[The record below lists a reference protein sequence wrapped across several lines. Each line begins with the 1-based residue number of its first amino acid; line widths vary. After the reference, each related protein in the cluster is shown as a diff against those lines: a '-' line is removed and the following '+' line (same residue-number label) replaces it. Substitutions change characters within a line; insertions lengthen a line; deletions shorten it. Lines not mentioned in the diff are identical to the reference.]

1 MTESIYVVLMG
12 GLGNQ
17 MFQVA
22 FGLALSRALEK
33 KLVLSPNRLSEHGNP
48 RKIGWD
54 SVLKNCLSLRSFEG
68 APQTILPEDAIEKN
82 WSVLKTGGVYLPGSL
97 TLYGYFQHA
106 MYFSGLQDELRVL
119 FDCVSASRKEELI
132 YKYSLGSSKIVAV
145 HFRFME
151 VYNSGLAPNFTID
164 WKKCVPL
171 DFYKKILKDYFY
183 KKCDDTKC
191 DDTKFLLFHDSQYD
205 ISEWITSLDNELG
218 LGLGSSLMVCEE
230 DYEEMWIMGQ
240 CSDVICPTS
249 TFSWWASYL
258 GKTER
263 VYVPTADWLEDS
275 IGFYKLEMP
284 NWIQVSRV

>member
-1 MTESIYVVLMG
+1 MTDSIYVVLMG

-22 FGLALSRALEK
+22 FGLALSRALKK
-33 KLVLSPNRLSEHGNP
+33 KLLLSPNIVSQQGNP

-54 SVLKNCLSLRSFEG
+54 SVLKNCLSLRSFES
-68 APQTILPEDAIEKN
+68 APQSILSEDSIEKN
-82 WSVLKTGGVYLPGSL
+82 WSTLKSGAICLPGSL

-106 MYFSGLQDELRVL
+106 MYFSGLQDDLRVL
-119 FDCVSASRKEELI
+119 FDCVSASRKEELVQ
-132 YKYSLGSSKIVAV
+132 KYLLGSSKVVAI

-151 VYNSGLAPNFTID
+151 VYNNSGVGPNYTID

-171 DFYKKILKDYFY
+171 DFYKKTLKTY
-183 KKCDDTKC
+183 CDSKEN
-191 DDTKFLLFHDSQYD
+191 TKFLLFHDSQYD
-205 ISEWITSLDNELG
+205 ISEWITCLDTELG
-218 LGLGSSLMVCEE
+218 LGLGSSLMVNEE